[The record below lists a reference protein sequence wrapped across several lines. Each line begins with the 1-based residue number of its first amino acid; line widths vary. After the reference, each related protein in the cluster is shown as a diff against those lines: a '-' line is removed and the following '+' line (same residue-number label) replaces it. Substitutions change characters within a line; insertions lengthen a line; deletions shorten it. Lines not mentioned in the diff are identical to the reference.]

1 MNILR
6 KDNNIKEIETYDQQI
21 ARLKAEDM
29 VINAHFKHNGGPF
42 KNVSM
47 MVTKVHPNLN
57 FLLNAE
63 ALFASTGEISVKGA
77 L

>member
-1 MNILR
+1 
-6 KDNNIKEIETYDQQI
+6 
-21 ARLKAEDM
+21 M

>member
-1 MNILR
+1 
-6 KDNNIKEIETYDQQI
+6 
-21 ARLKAEDM
+21 M

-47 MVTKVHPNLN
+47 MVTKVYPQMN

>member
-1 MNILR
+1 
-6 KDNNIKEIETYDQQI
+6 
-21 ARLKAEDM
+21 M

-47 MVTKVHPNLN
+47 MVTKVYPQMN

-63 ALFASTGEISVKGA
+63 ALFASTGAISVKGA
-77 L
+77 LQGFYFSENHYTLLT